1 MAGKKELD
9 DALDVI
15 TQYHSN
21 ISILHCVS
29 QYPTHP
35 DNLNLSTITYLKEHY
50 GQYKIGF
57 SDHTIGIAAPVVA
70 VGMGAEII
78 EKHITI
84 DRHMKGT
91 DQAGSLGPDG
101 VNRMIRDIR
110 IVEHWMGTKDLYIDK
125 SVTASKV
132 KLERSIATNKQLKA
146 GSVIRLDDLHM
157 LSPGDG
163 YKWSQVNEVVGKK
176 VKVDIPINEVIYP
189 QFIE

>member
-1 MAGKKELD
+1 
-9 DALDVI
+9 
-15 TQYHSN
+15 
-21 ISILHCVS
+21 
-29 QYPTHP
+29 
-35 DNLNLSTITYLKEHY
+35 
-50 GQYKIGF
+50 
-57 SDHTIGIAAPVVA
+57 
-70 VGMGAEII
+70 MGAEII

-125 SVTASKV
+125 SVAASKV

-146 GSVIRLDDLHM
+146 GSVIHLDDLHM

-176 VKVDIPINEVIYP
+176 VKVDIPTNEVIYP